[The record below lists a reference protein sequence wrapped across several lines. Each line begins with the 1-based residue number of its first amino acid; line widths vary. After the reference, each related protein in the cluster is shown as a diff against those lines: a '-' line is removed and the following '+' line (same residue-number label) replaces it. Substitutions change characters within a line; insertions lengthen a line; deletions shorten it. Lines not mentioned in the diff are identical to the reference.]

1 MGAVGWA
8 MKKGDWV
15 LMATGK
21 VMHRIVQ
28 VDVQG
33 YAMHSLGCRYAVPV
47 RYLREVPPGFVG
59 AQCSKCLK
67 FSVKVG

>member
-1 MGAVGWA
+1 
-8 MKKGDWV
+8 
-15 LMATGK
+15 

-47 RYLREVPPGFVG
+47 RYLREVPPDFVG

-67 FSVKVG
+67 FSVKIG